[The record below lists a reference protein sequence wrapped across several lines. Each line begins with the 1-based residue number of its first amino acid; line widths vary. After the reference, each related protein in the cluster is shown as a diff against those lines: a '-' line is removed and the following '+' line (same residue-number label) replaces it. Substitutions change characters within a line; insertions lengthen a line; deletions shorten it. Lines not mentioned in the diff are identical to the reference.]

1 MENRILSSGVPG
13 EATLPRLN
21 PDKVGC
27 QMPDLVLAQNLATVV
42 KFGQQPSIIVLTNRF
57 SLMNE
62 YVLPAQDHGAKHYPS
77 DFSFFSGRAIP
88 AFRPQPR
95 DPESSNFEP
104 SELSPQTDSSNG
116 WRVISIM

>member
-62 YVLPAQDHGAKHYPS
+62 YVLPAQDHQNLE
-77 DFSFFSGRAIP
+77 SGRG
-88 AFRPQPR
+88 RS
-95 DPESSNFEP
+95 ESVRNEP
-104 SELSPQTDSSNG
+104 MDSEIVLGRSLSHHEKDDLTSPVTHFCHHFP
-116 WRVISIM
+116 